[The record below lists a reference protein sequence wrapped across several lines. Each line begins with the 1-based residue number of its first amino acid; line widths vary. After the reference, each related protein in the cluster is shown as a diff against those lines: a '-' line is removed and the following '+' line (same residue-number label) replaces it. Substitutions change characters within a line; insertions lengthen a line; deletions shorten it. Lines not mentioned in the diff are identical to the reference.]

1 MMSKDRLSTAVQITT
16 LLALVIGLLLVLW
29 ELRITRD
36 IARVELIAEGSAQN
50 SARIQAM
57 MGEESAASWARAC
70 DAPESLTTED
80 LIILEHLHLE
90 ILNNLRSAFAIERI
104 AGDLA
109 VIDWLNRTSNF
120 RRIFGT
126 PYGRWWWQ
134 QLKLDSEISVA
145 AEAYLAEHGYPDCQ
159 TQRAEYFAFTAAETG
174 SKTGAGMPPG
184 R

>member
-16 LLALVIGLLLVLW
+16 LFALVIGLLLVLW

-80 LIILEHLHLE
+80 LIIL
-90 ILNNLRSAFAIERI
+90 F
-104 AGDLA
+104 
-109 VIDWLNRTSNF
+109 
-120 RRIFGT
+120 
-126 PYGRWWWQ
+126 
-134 QLKLDSEISVA
+134 
-145 AEAYLAEHGYPDCQ
+145 
-159 TQRAEYFAFTAAETG
+159 
-174 SKTGAGMPPG
+174 
-184 R
+184 